1 VNTNRDAFNGTDLP
15 VPLLPIYQHPR
26 DLRLLVWQGAAPET
40 LSVLR
45 ETTQHYGNW
54 RITFRII
61 GESHWISAQHA
72 DSAPLHEVL
81 ACVALPLPS
90 AAYQHAFGALR
101 GQQARLAQGD
111 YQVAVRFAVTG
122 QPSCLPK
129 GGLGLAFPS
138 IFGQTPFTHI
148 GWQVSG
154 TADHLIWQTQH
165 LYPQPEGLIVVSSL
179 SRLHLAK
186 QPIWATT

>member
-1 VNTNRDAFNGTDLP
+1 M
-15 VPLLPIYQHPR
+15 PLTPIYQHPR
-26 DLRLLVWQGAAPET
+26 DLRLLVWQGDAPKT

-45 ETTQHYGNW
+45 ETTQHYGAW

-81 ACVALPLPS
+81 ACVALPLPPD
-90 AAYQHAFGALR
+90 AYQHVFGALR
-101 GQQARLAQGD
+101 GQQVRLAEGA
-111 YQVAVRFAVTG
+111 YRVAVRFAVTRHSCSL
-122 QPSCLPK
+122 PS
-129 GGLGLAFPS
+129 GGLGLAFPP

-148 GWQVSG
+148 GWQVSS
-154 TADHLIWQTQH
+154 TDHHLMWQTQH
-165 LYPQPEGLIVVSSL
+165 LYPQPEGRIVVSSF
-179 SRLHLAK
+179 SRLDLAK

>member
-1 VNTNRDAFNGTDLP
+1 M
-15 VPLLPIYQHPR
+15 PLKPIYQHPR
-26 DLRLLVWQGAAPET
+26 DLRLLVWQGAAPKT

-61 GESHWISAQHA
+61 GESHWISAQHG

-81 ACVALPLPS
+81 ACVALPLTP
-90 AAYQHAFGALR
+90 AAYQYAFGALHA
-101 GQQARLAQGD
+101 QQVCLAEGA
-111 YQVAVRFAVTG
+111 YQVMVRFTLTR
-122 QPSCLPK
+122 QPYRLPS
-129 GGLGLAFPS
+129 GGLGLIFPP
-138 IFGQTPFTHI
+138 IFGQSPFTHI
-148 GWQVSG
+148 GWQMSS
-154 TADHLIWQTQH
+154 TDHNLVWQTQH

-179 SRLHLAK
+179 SRLHLAR